1 MFPHIGLPLPPRAAL
16 SELWGLFPSS
26 LCLQAS
32 RPWSQCPP
40 PSVPGA
46 AHGSLGAVPSL
57 GLLAERNKEGLEGK
71 VADKGRAGEW

>member
-1 MFPHIGLPLPPRAAL
+1 MFSPYLG
-16 SELWGLFPSS
+16 S

-32 RPWSQCPP
+32 RPWSQCPQP
-40 PSVPGA
+40 PVPGT